1 MDGLTFPS
9 SMVDSSGLTVHLRI
23 FSETDLRQKQGQ
35 RMYNAQG
42 PEVIL
47 LRIFSYVWQS
57 RKDIGFCNS
66 SCKFDNVANVY
77 GVAVTIR
84 RSDQV

>member
-1 MDGLTFPS
+1 MDVLTFPS

-23 FSETDLRQKQGQ
+23 FSETDLRQKQKQGQ
-35 RMYNAQG
+35 RMYHAQG

-47 LRIFSYVWQS
+47 LRIFSYAWQS
-57 RKDIGFCNS
+57 KNDLGFYDS

-77 GVAVTIR
+77 V
-84 RSDQV
+84 